1 MSAAAA
7 SLFSVAG
14 RIVLVTGGGRG
25 IGLHIARAFVS
36 GGASVFISSRSA
48 ETCERAAAELSAA
61 GPGSCTALAED
72 LGDEAGVARLAARLA
87 EAEPRGLDVLVN
99 NAGVAWGA
107 PLADFPPAQFSRV
120 FDLNVR
126 TPFMLTQALRPALDR
141 RAAAAAAASG
151 GAPSPSRIINIGSVT
166 GVVPQP
172 FPTYPYDAS
181 KAALHHLT
189 RKLSSELAPRIT
201 VNAIAPG
208 FVPTRMSRGLL
219 AFVSEDAVRRAI
231 PMARWGDGDDVGGT
245 AVYLASRAG
254 AWVTGQVLVVD
265 GGQAAMPLAMLPQ
278 QSEAE

>member
-7 SLFSVAG
+7 AASALFSVAG

-25 IGLHIARAFVS
+25 IGLHIARAFVA
-36 GGASVFISSRSA
+36 GGANVFISSRSA
-48 ETCERAAAELSAA
+48 ETCERTAAELSAA

-72 LGDEAGVARLAARLA
+72 LSDEAGVKRLAARLA

-99 NAGVAWGA
+99 NAGVAWGGA
-107 PLADFPPAQFSRV
+107 LADYPAAQFSRV

-141 RAAAAAAASG
+141 RAGAHGAS
-151 GAPSPSRIINIGSVT
+151 APSRIINIGSVT

-201 VNAIAPG
+201 VNALAPG
-208 FVPTRMSRGLL
+208 FVPTRMSRTLL

-231 PMARWGDGDDVGGT
+231 PMARWGDGDDLGG
-245 AVYLASRAG
+245 AAIFLASRAG

-278 QSEAE
+278 QNEE

>member
-1 MSAAAA
+1 MSAAAAAA

-25 IGLHIARAFVS
+25 IGLHIARAFVT
-36 GGASVFISSRSA
+36 GGADVFISSRSA

-72 LGDEAGVARLAARLA
+72 LGDEAGVARLVARLA
-87 EAEPRGLDVLVN
+87 EVRDGLDILVN
-99 NAGVAWGA
+99 NAGIAWGA
-107 PLADFPPAQFSRV
+107 PLADYPAAQFSRV

-141 RAAAAAAASG
+141 RAAASG
-151 GAPSPSRIINIGSVT
+151 GRVPSRIINIGSVT

-231 PMARWGDGDDVGGT
+231 PMARWGDGDDVGGA
-245 AVYLASRAG
+245 AVYFASRAG